1 MKTTIYYLATALFL
15 IGATLPVHAQKSK
28 KEAREEARNKQ
39 FQETLAMVEAGDFRF
54 DAKRAH
60 PQGYRSVDLTTNP
73 GFLKISNNSVE
84 ADLPF
89 FGRGYT
95 SHHGNDSGM
104 KFKGT
109 IENKKV
115 DVNEKKRRI
124 RYSFTVRDK
133 DSYQVTLE
141 IHYGGSSS
149 LNINSNNKSNISY
162 DGDVSNEAEPKE

>member
-1 MKTTIYYLATALFL
+1 MKTINIYLLATLLLLGFN
-15 IGATLPVHAQKSK
+15 LPTQAQKSK

-39 FQETLAMVEAGDFRF
+39 FQETLAMVEAGAFRF

-73 GFLKISNNSVE
+73 GFLKISNDSVQ

-95 SHHGNDSGM
+95 AHYGNESGM

-133 DSYQVTLE
+133 DNYQVTLE

-149 LNINSNNKSNISY
+149 LNISSNNKSSISY
-162 DGDVSNEAEPKE
+162 DGDVSNEANAKE